1 MDIEKNIGFKSKF
14 SDFLLW
20 SGLIISVIA
29 LIVQFAVALIEYKP
43 IPATTPNPH
52 NLWAPDAVWVG
63 IWTMISTF
71 TIQSNFLVFLF
82 LCFVL
87 TNRFYENHAQFV
99 FGRFS
104 LAITVYISV
113 TLVVFFAVLFKPM
126 IKKLDTSDI
135 SSMLNFINTFLLHL
149 IVPVII
155 ILYFIFSSGK
165 YYWKFGKQTY
175 LWIPVIS
182 IYMFVYLAYALLKG
196 NFVGFLKRGATE
208 IDYSFPYPFL
218 DFHKNLGT
226 FFIYIVAILVLYI
239 ILMLLFTLY
248 NNMLYKKNNKP
259 IAVLR
264 NTNF

>member
-1 MDIEKNIGFKSKF
+1 MGIEKNIGFKSKF

-20 SGLIISVIA
+20 SGLIISIIA
-29 LIVQFAVALIEYKP
+29 LIVTFAIILIEYKP
-43 IPATTPNPH
+43 IPQATSNPH
-52 NLWAPDAVWVG
+52 NLWTPDSAWVS
-63 IWTMISTF
+63 IWTIISTF

-82 LCFVL
+82 FCFVL
-87 TNRFYENHAQFV
+87 TNRFYENRAQFV

-126 IKKLDTSDI
+126 LKELNPNDNI
-135 SSMLNFINTFLLHL
+135 SILNFINTFLLHL

-155 ILYFIFSSGK
+155 ILYFMFSSGK
-165 YYWKFGKQTY
+165 YYWKFSKQTY

-196 NFVGFLKRGATE
+196 NFVGQLKCGTKE

-218 DFHKNLGT
+218 NFHKDLGT
-226 FFIYIVAILVLYI
+226 FFIYIVAVLILYI
-239 ILMLLFTLY
+239 ILMLVFTLY
-248 NNMLYKKNNKP
+248 NNMLYKKNNKA
-259 IAVLR
+259 IVILKD
-264 NTNF
+264 TNF

>member
-1 MDIEKNIGFKSKF
+1 MGIEKNIGFKSKF

-20 SGLIISVIA
+20 SGLIISIIA
-29 LIVQFAVALIEYKP
+29 LILAFAVILIEYKP
-43 IPATTPNPH
+43 IPPATLNPH
-52 NLWAPDAVWVG
+52 DLWTPDSAWVG

-82 LCFVL
+82 FCFVL
-87 TNRFYENHAQFV
+87 TNRFYENRAQFV

-113 TLVVFFAVLFKPM
+113 TLIVFFAILFKPM
-126 IKKLDTSDI
+126 LNELDPSDSI
-135 SSMLNFINTFLLHL
+135 SILNFINTFLLHL
-149 IVPVII
+149 IVPVIV
-155 ILYFIFSSGK
+155 ILYFMFSSGK

-175 LWIPVIS
+175 LWIPIIS

-196 NFVGFLKRGATE
+196 NFVGHLKRGAKE

-218 DFHKNLGT
+218 NFHKDLGT
-226 FFIYIVAILVLYI
+226 FFIYIAAILVLYI
-239 ILMLLFTLY
+239 ILMLLFTFY

-259 IAVLR
+259 ITILKD
-264 NTNF
+264 TNF

>member
-1 MDIEKNIGFKSKF
+1 MGIEKNIGFKSKF

-20 SGLIISVIA
+20 FGLIISIIA
-29 LIVQFAVALIEYKP
+29 LIIQFAVVLLEYKP
-43 IPATTPNPH
+43 IPPTTPNPH
-52 NLWAPDAVWVG
+52 NLWTPDSAWVG
-63 IWTMISTF
+63 IWTMVSTF

-82 LCFVL
+82 FCFVL
-87 TNRFYENHAQFV
+87 TNRFYENYAQFV

-113 TLVVFFAVLFKPM
+113 TLVVYFAVLFKPM
-126 IKKLDTSDI
+126 IKDLDTSDSI
-135 SSMLNFINTFLLHL
+135 SMLNFINTFLLHL
-149 IVPVII
+149 IVPVIV
-155 ILYFIFSSGK
+155 ILYFMISSGK
-165 YYWKFGKQTY
+165 YYWKLSKQTY
-175 LWIPVIS
+175 LWIPIIS

-196 NFVGFLKRGATE
+196 NFVGFIRRGTTD

-226 FFIYIVAILVLYI
+226 FFIYIAAILVLYI

-264 NTNF
+264 DTNF